1 MLRPNKIIKKIE
13 KILQCNYTVF
23 KKGSDPELLYEAY
36 RASFETGRKNGFF
49 PAILMLDLHTEG
61 LLEYM
66 EKKGSDKDSIIAG
79 CRDNGKEIL
88 EERFDTFFEDYEHE
102 SMEDFIG
109 DETEGE
115 IVDRFVAYV
124 DMHSNKLETDT
135 VLLEIPVKNPWELVG
150 CLSAGG
156 WNDCPHTEDMI
167 AICKYWYEKYKV
179 VPAVF
184 TQDIIEFYAPFKL
197 NGQNSLEAAKEH
209 YAFCPDRVNQGTE
222 TYTLSELAAGLEES
236 DVWYFWWD

>member
-1 MLRPNKIIKKIE
+1 MEE
-13 KILQCNYTVF
+13 K
-23 KKGSDPELLYEAY
+23 
-36 RASFETGRKNGFF
+36 GF
-49 PAILMLDLHTEG
+49 
-61 LLEYM
+61 
-66 EKKGSDKDSIIAG
+66 DKDSVIAG

-88 EERFDTFFEDYEHE
+88 EERFDTFFEDYEYE

-115 IVDRFVAYV
+115 VVDRFVAYV
-124 DMHSNKLETDT
+124 DMRSSKLETDT
-135 VLLEIPVKNPWELVG
+135 VLLEIPVRNPWELVG
-150 CLSAGG
+150 FLSAGG
-156 WNDCPHTEDMI
+156 WNDCPRTEDMI
-167 AICKYWYEKYKV
+167 AICTYWYEKYKA

-184 TQDIIEFYAPFKL
+184 TQDIIEYYAPFKL
-197 NGQNSLEAAKEH
+197 NGQDSLEAAKEH